1 MHCAVNRPIMAD
13 YVVFW
18 GVFQKRPWWRFFRL
32 LIYIPYSSRVI
43 RRLYLSQKILWHYDT
58 TKSYANANSENL
70 AREYNQGKAKNNDLT
85 GKDTLIL
92 TSSLIIVCS
101 SRVIFHSTAWNQ
113 YYSIIVCSFSS
124 ISKGKGSIILQNIP
138 SLMKHICLVRII
150 FRKVKVGIRV
160 ELKGPL
166 LNLYLFHNLIL
177 WMLKLACKV
186 LPLLTKSAT

>member
-101 SRVIFHSTAWNQ
+101 
-113 YYSIIVCSFSS
+113 FSS

-138 SLMKHICLVRII
+138 SLMKHICLVKII
-150 FRKVKVGIRV
+150 FRKVKVWIRA

-166 LNLYLFHNLIL
+166 LNLYLFHNLSL
-177 WMLKLACKV
+177 CMLKPACKV
-186 LPLLTKSAT
+186 LPLLTKSTI